1 MVVVEDAT
9 SAIGSQVV
17 VRVRNVIQTTTGRM
31 IFGTLD
37 ASATEPV
44 AT

>member
-1 MVVVEDAT
+1 
-9 SAIGSQVV
+9 

-31 IFGTLD
+31 IFGTVE
-37 ASATEPV
+37 ATTSEPA

>member
-1 MVVVEDAT
+1 VT
-9 SAIGSQVV
+9 

-31 IFGTLD
+31 IFGTIE
-37 ASATEPV
+37 ATSEPA